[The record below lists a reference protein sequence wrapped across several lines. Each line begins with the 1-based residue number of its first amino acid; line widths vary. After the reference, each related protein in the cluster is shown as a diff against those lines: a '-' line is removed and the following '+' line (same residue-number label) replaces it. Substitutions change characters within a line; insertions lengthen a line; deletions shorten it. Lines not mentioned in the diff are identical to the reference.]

1 MRQGLTLVN
10 DCGGEISRPG
20 PALMELLLQGP
31 QPGPTLTITSFLPS
45 LLPTTSPPI
54 PWEITALTWE
64 GTQLS
69 LPLTVTS
76 YELPE
81 LPDTE
86 PQFPHVVCG
95 GPAPL
100 LATPSS
106 LLSPCFPSVSF
117 SYYSSPCPNLWELN
131 TQRHCQAQL
140 MAQRPRQ
147 VLWTN
152 LLDTQT
158 QYFPLLV
165 STTEWGGSEILSF
178 PVPPCS

>member
-1 MRQGLTLVN
+1 MIQNNHHPVN
-10 DCGGEISRPG
+10 AQAPSWSSHSQVPVLSLS
-20 PALMELLLQGP
+20 PSLL
-31 QPGPTLTITSFLPS
+31 FLPS

-131 TQRHCQAQL
+131 NQRQCQAQL

-165 STTEWGGSEILSF
+165 STTEWGGFLFPFSF
-178 PVPPCS
+178 SD